1 MVDDAK
7 KEKAVKDIATIL
19 DGFTANEIN
28 EVLFEVQTFCNANY
42 VFDLKNAKGPANFHP
57 CELPGSTSKNRT

>member
-1 MVDDAK
+1 MVNDAK

-28 EVLFEVQTFCNANY
+28 EVPFAMLIMFLIKKTQK
-42 VFDLKNAKGPANFHP
+42 DL
-57 CELPGSTSKNRT
+57 